1 MLANELAHLIDEEQ
15 DAEVT
20 IMLIL
25 YKLLH
30 FCSKCFYRNI
40 HLVVENTGTYDIHR
54 KRRINLFSHLQG
66 KVKTTCC
73 KARDI
78 ALPIIT
84 LTLHIFLE
92 LLELTVVVK
101 SFLKILSKS
110 EVKRIIST
118 LCIKLVP
125 ENSSERSCLICIH
138 VMYVANV
145 EHHHFDISL

>member
-40 HLVVENTGTYDIHR
+40 HFVVENTSTYDIRR
-54 KRRINLFSHLQG
+54 KRGINLFSHLQS
-66 KVKTTCC
+66 KVKTTCS

-78 ALPIIT
+78 ALPIIS
-84 LTLHIFLE
+84 LALHIFLE

-101 SFLKILSKS
+101 SFLKILSQGK
-110 EVKRIIST
+110 VKRVIAT
-118 LCIKLVP
+118 LCIKLIP
-125 ENSSERSCLICIH
+125 ENGSERCCLISIH
-138 VMYVANV
+138 VMYVTNV
-145 EHHHFDISL
+145 EHYHFNISL